1 MFSHLYSWLA
11 QGEMTGRFVFDLG
24 QSLYEAGRPKIGHMM
39 MQRGF
44 ETTDAAAEGRTLSI
58 HPINTHYQY
67 TLSMH
72 PVLQL
77 H

>member
-11 QGEMTGRFVFDLG
+11 EGEMTGRFVFDLG

-44 ETTDAAAEGRTLSI
+44 ETTDAVAEGVMI
-58 HPINTHYQY
+58 DE
-67 TLSMH
+67 
-72 PVLQL
+72 
-77 H
+77 